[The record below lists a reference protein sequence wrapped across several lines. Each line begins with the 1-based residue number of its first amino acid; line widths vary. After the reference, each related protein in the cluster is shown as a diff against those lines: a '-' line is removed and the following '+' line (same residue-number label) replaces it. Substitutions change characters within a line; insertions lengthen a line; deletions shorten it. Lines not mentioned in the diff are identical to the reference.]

1 LAEVTP
7 HAGRLPFAGLSP
19 ETVLDAL
26 ESAGLEADGR
36 LFALNSYE
44 NRVYR
49 VGLTAALPGGDERR
63 AADSVV
69 VKFYRS
75 GRWTDAQIH
84 EEHAFALELAAAE
97 LPVAAPLRL
106 GGATLHHFDPF
117 RFAVF
122 ETRRGGAPELD
133 AEGAR
138 SVLGRT
144 LGRLH
149 AVAGTRSFS
158 HRLRLDHGGYGRDAV
173 GEILDRGLI
182 DAPLDRAY
190 EEVASQAVD
199 AIVDGFERA
208 GPLRTLRLHGDCH
221 LGNLL
226 WDAQGPVFVDL
237 DDCLSGPAVQDLW
250 MLVAG
255 EADQQQREWTALIEG
270 YEQFA
275 SFDFREVALI
285 EALRTL
291 RMIRH
296 AAWLAARWDDPAFPR
311 AFPWFAERRFWEQHV
326 ADLREQLE
334 AMDDPPLLR
343 SI

>member
-1 LAEVTP
+1 VENL
-7 HAGRLPFAGLSP
+7 LPFAGLDP

-49 VGLTAALPGGDERR
+49 VGLVSPLPEGSARR

-69 VKFYRS
+69 VKFYRA
-75 GRWTDAQIH
+75 GRWSDAQIQ
-84 EEHAFALELAAAE
+84 EEHDFALELAAAE

-106 GGATLHHFDPF
+106 ADATLHHHAAF

-122 ETRRGGAPELD
+122 ESRRGGAPDLD
-133 AEGAR
+133 ADGAR
-138 SVLGRT
+138 AVLGRS

-149 AVAGTRSFS
+149 AVAGVRAF
-158 HRLRLDHGGYGRDAV
+158 RQRPRLDQGGFGLAAV
-173 GEILDRGLI
+173 GEILDSGLI
-182 DAPLDRAY
+182 DAPLDRSY
-190 EEVASQAVD
+190 EDVASRAID
-199 AIVDGFERA
+199 AIAAAFEQA
-208 GPLRTLRLHGDCH
+208 GPLRSLRLHGDCH

-237 DDCLSGPAVQDLW
+237 DDCLTGPAVQDLW
-250 MLVAG
+250 MLIAG
-255 EADQQQREWTALIEG
+255 DAGQQRREWAALIEG

-296 AAWLAARWDDPAFPR
+296 AAWLAARWEDPAFPR

-334 AMDDPPLLR
+334 VMDDPPLLR
-343 SI
+343 TI

>member
-1 LAEVTP
+1 MSALTP
-7 HAGRLPFAGLSP
+7 APPGLPFAGLSP
-19 ETVLDAL
+19 EAVLDAV
-26 ESAGLEADGR
+26 ESVGLDVDTR

-49 VGLTAALPGGDERR
+49 IGLATPLAVLDASR

-69 VKFYRS
+69 IKFYRA
-75 GRWTDAQIH
+75 GRWSDAQII
-84 EEHAFALELAAAE
+84 EEHALGLELAAAE

-106 GGATLHHFDPF
+106 GGRTLHRHAGF

-122 ETRRGGAPELD
+122 ETRRGGAPDLD
-133 AEGAR
+133 VPGAR
-138 SVLGRT
+138 EVLGRT
-144 LGRLH
+144 LGRIH
-149 AVAGTRSFS
+149 AVAGTGRFE
-158 HRLRLDHGGYGRDAV
+158 HRLHLDHGGFGASAV
-173 GEILDRGLI
+173 AEVLRMRLMEP
-182 DAPLDRAY
+182 PLDRQY
-190 EEVASQAVD
+190 RDVAD
-199 AIVDGFERA
+199 EAIGAIRTTFDGCGDVRQ
-208 GPLRTLRLHGDCH
+208 LRLHGDCH

-226 WDAQGPVFVDL
+226 WDARGPVFVDL
-237 DDCLSGPAVQDLW
+237 DDCLTGPAVQDLW

-255 EADQQQREWTALIEG
+255 DARQQQREWAALIEG

-296 AAWLAARWDDPAFPR
+296 AAWLAARWTDPAFPR
-311 AFPWFAERRFWEQHV
+311 AFPWFAERRFWESHIT
-326 ADLREQLE
+326 DLREQLA

-343 SI
+343 TL